1 VDVPLSDVGKPTIPI
16 SNPAGASAVH
26 NPYGIVFGGVGANG
40 GGLFFTAPMDRAPD
54 TGGGQAWA
62 ICLPANAA
70 PTAILKVTPDHGPAP
85 LTVTLDGSGST
96 DPDQGDSIVSY
107 TFDFGDGSGI
117 VTQSKPTITHTYQF
131 AGEYPARLSVNDSRG
146 LASTNVAIFPVEVNA
161 ALRNISTRGNVQT
174 GDNLLI
180 AGFIVTGNAP
190 RNIVLRA
197 IGPSIK
203 SNGQPVPGTLQDPT
217 LELHDGTGALI
228 AKNDNW
234 KTDDATGKS
243 QQTAIQGTSLPPS
256 DDRESAILKML
267 SPGQYTAIV
276 RGKGNTTGIAVVEAY
291 DLNPFATS
299 KLANISTRGP
309 VASGD
314 NVMIG
319 GFVAG
324 PQNAAPT
331 LVLIRGIG
339 PSLTSAGVP
348 NALQDPTLELH
359 DGNGNKVRVNDNW
372 KDTQQADIQ
381 ATGIPPKDSRES
393 AILTEIAPGNY
404 TAILGGKNGT
414 GGNGLIE
421 VYSIQ

>member
-1 VDVPLSDVGKPTIPI
+1 
-16 SNPAGASAVH
+16 
-26 NPYGIVFGGVGANG
+26 
-40 GGLFFTAPMDRAPD
+40 
-54 TGGGQAWA
+54 
-62 ICLPANAA
+62 
-70 PTAILKVTPDHGPAP
+70 
-85 LTVTLDGSGST
+85 
-96 DPDQGDSIVSY
+96 
-107 TFDFGDGSGI
+107 
-117 VTQSKPTITHTYQF
+117 
-131 AGEYPARLSVNDSRG
+131 
-146 LASTNVAIFPVEVNA
+146 
-161 ALRNISTRGNVQT
+161 
-174 GDNLLI
+174 
-180 AGFIVTGNAP
+180 
-190 RNIVLRA
+190 VLRA

-203 SNGQPVPGTLQDPT
+203 SNGQPVAGTLQDPT
-217 LELHDGTGALI
+217 LELHDGTGAVV

-234 KTDDATGKS
+234 KIDDATGQS
-243 QQTAIQGTSLPPS
+243 QQASIEGTSVPPT
-256 DDRESAILKML
+256 DDRESAIVKML
-267 SPGQYTAIV
+267 NPGQYTAIV

-331 LVLIRGIG
+331 TVLIRGMG

-372 KDTQQADIQ
+372 KDTQQADIE
-381 ATGIPPKDSRES
+381 ATGIPPNDDRES

-404 TAILGGKNGT
+404 TAILAGKNGT